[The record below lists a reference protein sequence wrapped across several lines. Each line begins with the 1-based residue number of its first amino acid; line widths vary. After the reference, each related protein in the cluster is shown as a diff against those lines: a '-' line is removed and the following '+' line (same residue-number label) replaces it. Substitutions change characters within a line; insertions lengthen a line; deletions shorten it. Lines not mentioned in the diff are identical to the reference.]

1 VFEKVQSLP
10 ENNGNSWLMT
20 AACHALI
27 SRPFVCPWS
36 CSRCLEPDLQQ
47 SRSFGL
53 ARTPASRHATWARG
67 GRTPARWP
75 ACPAGQGTDPSQPPA
90 APGHPQRAAQGAGAM
105 AEGGGSRVSSAQ
117 GTPGASR
124 EQQHGARQLLLIPGP
139 GSPHPAAL
147 HLLSSPS
154 TGSPQPYDRGM
165 VRVGRDLE
173 ARLVPNPMFLTCLHR
188 NNSLKEAP
196 RGQGPHSPP
205 GQELLRAPKYR
216 TSAAPPRRALLS
228 HRIIEGFGLEVTL

>member
-1 VFEKVQSLP
+1 MFEKVRSLP

-27 SRPFVCPWS
+27 SHPFVCPWS

-53 ARTPASRHATWARG
+53 ARTPAGRHATWARG
-67 GRTPARWP
+67 GWTPARW
-75 ACPAGQGTDPSQPPA
+75 PAGQGTDPSQPPA

-124 EQQHGARQLLLIPGP
+124 EQQHGARQLLLTAGP

-147 HLLSSPS
+147 HLSSPS

-165 VRVGRDLE
+165 VQVGRDLE
-173 ARLVPNPMFLTCLHR
+173 AHLVPKPMFLTCLHR

-196 RGQGPHSPP
+196 RGQRPHRPP
-205 GQELLRAPKYR
+205 GQELRRAPKYR
-216 TSAAPPRRALLS
+216 TSAASPGRALLS
-228 HRIIEGFGLEVTL
+228 HRIIEGFGLEGT